1 MRTLIILVCLLGAY
15 RADLFAQFSV
25 TSTQGYTVT
34 IDLTPTNVL
43 TDQRGSSCSYEVIYD
58 YDIRIEGPNA
68 PAALWT
74 LQAYLQHDRQQ
85 VYIPLPNSGG
95 RGSTKSTRTS
105 QSQTKCGRLDVSGPL
120 ALEIQGPGIV
130 QTILSEQRIP
140 TDSRPMDSDQP
151 TVASFFLTNLSKA
164 RSNRLLPP
172 NDTAEDPY
180 THLPDKQR
188 NNTASSLCL
197 FPNPATH
204 YLQWTSPE
212 DINHWVIFDATG
224 RKMAAGTGQE
234 QKISLEELT
243 TGTYFLQVHYTD
255 RQPDTHRF
263 VKR

>member
-15 RADLFAQFSV
+15 RTDLVAQFSV

-34 IDLTPTNVL
+34 IDLTPTDVL

-74 LQAYLQHDRQQ
+74 LQAYLQHGRQH

-95 RGSTKSTRTS
+95 RGSTKSTRAK
-105 QSQTKCGRLDVSGPL
+105 QNQTKCGQLDVSGPL
-120 ALEIQGPGIV
+120 ALEIQGPGID
-130 QTILSEQRIP
+130 QTTLSEQRMSNGGRI
-140 TDSRPMDSDQP
+140 MDSNQP
-151 TVASFFLTNLSKA
+151 TAEHYFLTNLSKE
-164 RSNRLLPP
+164 RSNRFLPP
-172 NDTAEDPY
+172 NDIADNAH
-180 THLPDKQR
+180 THLPDTQR
-188 NNTASSLCL
+188 NNQSSSLRL

-204 YLQWTSPE
+204 YLHWTSPE
-212 DINHWVIFDATG
+212 DINNWVILDTTG
-224 RKMAAGTGQE
+224 RRMTVGSGEE
-234 QKISLEELT
+234 QTISLEELT

-263 VKR
+263 VKQ